1 MSSSYAQGCVTRCW
15 KGRVPRET
23 DNIQPQEAGGW
34 NNVIKLCTRL
44 CNKMLEWESAQ
55 GEDNIQPL
63 EAGGWNVI
71 KLCTR
76 LCNKVLEW
84 ESAQGEDNIQ
94 RQEAGGW
101 NVIKLC
107 MRLCNKMLEWE
118 SVQGDGQHSA
128 TGGRRMECH
137 QVMHKAV

>member
-15 KGRVPRET
+15 NGRVPRET

-34 NNVIKLCTRL
+34 NVIKLCTRL

-55 GEDNIQPL
+55 GEDNIQPQ

-76 LCNKVLEW
+76 LCNKMLEG
-84 ESAQGEDNIQ
+84 ESA
-94 RQEAGGW
+94 
-101 NVIKLC
+101 
-107 MRLCNKMLEWE
+107 
-118 SVQGDGQHSA
+118 QGDGQHSA

-137 QVMHKAV
+137 QVMYEAV

>member
-1 MSSSYAQGCVTRCW
+1 MSSSYVRGCVTRCW

-34 NNVIKLCTRL
+34 NVIKLCTRL

-55 GEDNIQPL
+55 GD
-63 EAGGWNVI
+63 
-71 KLCTR
+71 R
-76 LCNKVLEW
+76 
-84 ESAQGEDNIQ
+84 
-94 RQEAGGW
+94 
-101 NVIKLC
+101 
-107 MRLCNKMLEWE
+107 
-118 SVQGDGQHSA
+118 QHSA